1 MTLRHVLAGLT
12 VSATLLL
19 GACGDDD
26 DNGDDGGGTEAPSD
40 TGGEPSGDAAVVIA
54 GFAFTTSPASAGTI
68 TVQNDD
74 TTAHTVTAD
83 DGSFDVRVEAG
94 ESGTI
99 DVSEPGTYAF
109 HCTIHPN
116 MTGSLEVS

>member
-1 MTLRHVLAGLT
+1 MTFRHVLAGLT

-26 DNGDDGGGTEAPSD
+26 DDNGDSGGDSTEAPSD
-40 TGGEPSGDAAVVIA
+40 GEASGDAAIVIA
-54 GFAFTTSPASAGTI
+54 GFAFTTSPAGVGTI

-74 TTAHTVTAD
+74 TTTHTVTAD
-83 DGSFDVRVEAG
+83 DGSFDVRVNAG
-94 ESGTI
+94 DSGTI
-99 DVSEPGTYAF
+99 EVSEPGSYAF

-116 MTGSLEVS
+116 MTGTLEVS

>member
-19 GACGDDD
+19 AACGDDD
-26 DNGDDGGGTEAPSD
+26 DNGDDSASTEAPGD
-40 TGGEPSGDAAVVIA
+40 GGGEASGEAAIVIA
-54 GFAFTTSPASAGTI
+54 GFAFSVIPANVGSIG
-68 TVQNDD
+68 VENDD

-83 DGSFDVRVEAG
+83 DGSFDVRVDPG
-94 ESGTI
+94 ESGTFE
-99 DVSEPGTYAF
+99 VSEPGSYAF

-116 MTGSLEVS
+116 MTGTLVVS

>member
-1 MTLRHVLAGLT
+1 MTIRHVLAGLT

-26 DNGDDGGGTEAPSD
+26 DNGDDSASTEAPSD
-40 TGGEPSGDAAVVIA
+40 SGEATGDAAVVIA
-54 GFAFTTSPASAGTI
+54 GFAFTTSPASVGTI
-68 TVQNDD
+68 TVRNDD

-83 DGSFDVRVEAG
+83 DGSFDVRVNPG

-99 DVSEPGTYAF
+99 EVSEPGTYAF

-116 MTGSLEVS
+116 MTGTLEVS